1 MRSSRLRLR
10 LRDPSN
16 MFKNAIHNYKKNLLL
31 LRWWSLQGSEN
42 DIRWHFSRFLDCPCI
57 FIEINNGISGNLLK
71 KGPCLTH
78 GPFFLRSG
86 PYAAILCRK
95 NRAGVVLL
103 LIQKERQ
110 KRFPNR
116 FCLKGGDDE
125 KKITAVILLKQ
136 IAYHFAENLFLLVV
150 SNTYKNVRF
159 F

>member
-1 MRSSRLRLR
+1 
-10 LRDPSN
+10 
-16 MFKNAIHNYKKNLLL
+16 
-31 LRWWSLQGSEN
+31 
-42 DIRWHFSRFLDCPCI
+42 
-57 FIEINNGISGNLLK
+57 
-71 KGPCLTH
+71 
-78 GPFFLRSG
+78 
-86 PYAAILCRK
+86 
-95 NRAGVVLL
+95 VVLL